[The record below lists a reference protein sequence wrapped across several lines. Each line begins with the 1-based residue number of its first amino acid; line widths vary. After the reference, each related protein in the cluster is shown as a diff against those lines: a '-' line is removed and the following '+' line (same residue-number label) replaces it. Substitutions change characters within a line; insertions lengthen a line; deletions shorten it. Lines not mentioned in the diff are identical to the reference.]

1 MAFPKI
7 VDLFLRRTLLKNSGL
22 ILEKTDI
29 DNCKWK
35 HKDKIKEE
43 YGPSRC
49 SSRMQEEYVLYQCS
63 K

>member
-7 VDLFLRRTLLKNSGL
+7 VDLFLRRTLLNSGR
-22 ILEKTDI
+22 ILEKTDT

-43 YGPSRC
+43 YGPSIC
-49 SSRMQEEYVLYQCS
+49 SSGAQE
-63 K
+63 